1 MRNII
6 LVALAAITVAGV
18 VTPSSARTIVRDHR
32 DPPVVRDH
40 RDQPIVR
47 DHRKQPEIRDHRH

>member
-1 MRNII
+1 MRNTI

-32 DPPVVRDH
+32 D
-40 RDQPIVR
+40 QPIVR